1 MVETKGR
8 KCRPSLGIYMV
19 RQNQRGRWEES
30 SSLDRKIRTFLNF
43 LLWID
48 LVFDILDYSSGV
60 NSLANG
66 PDVTGAQELR
76 L

>member
-8 KCRPSLGIYMV
+8 KCRPSLGINMV
-19 RQNQRGRWEES
+19 RQNQRGRWEEF

-48 LVFDILDYSSGV
+48 LVFDILNYSSGA
-60 NSLANG
+60 NSLSNG
-66 PDVTGAQELR
+66 PDVTGAQEVR